1 VSEGC
6 PLYRLAAQRRA
17 LASSEGW
24 GAGEP
29 RCRPPGRERAPLRLL
44 GLVGLL
50 LFILE
55 VLGRAALSR
64 SLLVKALS
72 LLELALAAWGLR
84 RLEEGWG
91 ERAPRGSG
99 RRAANF
105 LPSPST

>member
-1 VSEGC
+1 VGGSC
-6 PLYRLAAQRRA
+6 PFYRVAAQRRA

-29 RCRPPGRERAPLRLL
+29 RREPLGRERALLRLL

-50 LFILE
+50 LLFTFE

-64 SLLVKALS
+64 SRPVKALS

-84 RLEEGWG
+84 RLEEGRG
-91 ERAPRGSG
+91 EWARER
-99 RRAANF
+99 
-105 LPSPST
+105 